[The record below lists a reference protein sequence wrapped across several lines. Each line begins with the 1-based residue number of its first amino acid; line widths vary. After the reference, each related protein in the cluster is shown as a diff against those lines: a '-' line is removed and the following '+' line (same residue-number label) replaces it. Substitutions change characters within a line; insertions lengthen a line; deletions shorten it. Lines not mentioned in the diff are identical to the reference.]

1 MKAQTAHPAFSLIEL
16 LAVIAIVGVLIALA
30 IPALASARRTARFT
44 ASLSDT
50 RQMVTMLAMYTTD
63 NRDTHPY
70 IVAGQFEG
78 LAGRQPVGPNNG
90 LSPGDQMRRWHMTM
104 MNDQPGILDL
114 VYPQIEFWPDMRQ
127 RANESGDYQASVFT
141 TATLFA
147 APAYFSDTQ
156 PIHDHQL
163 RATRTTEIRYP
174 SDKMIIYNW
183 SSTWLNPPS
192 VIETDEEGARTHAT
206 YSFGDGSVE
215 LLYMSQIDGPFVDR
229 SFVSWIGSGFT
240 TTDGLAGRDRR

>member
-1 MKAQTAHPAFSLIEL
+1 MSSRTAHLAFSLIEL

-30 IPALASARRTARFT
+30 IPALASARRTAKFT
-44 ASLSDT
+44 RSLSDT

-90 LSPGDQMRRWHMTM
+90 LAPGDQMSRWPMAIM
-104 MNDQPGILDL
+104 GDQPAILDL
-114 VYPQIEFWPDMRQ
+114 VYPQIEFWPDLRE
-127 RANESGDYQASVFT
+127 RANETGDYSAGVFT
-141 TATLFA
+141 TAALFA
-147 APAYFSDTQ
+147 APGYFSDTQ

-183 SSTWLNPPS
+183 SSTWLNPQDA
-192 VIETDEEGARTHAT
+192 IENDEEGTRTRAT

-229 SFVSWIGSGFT
+229 SFVSWTGSGFT
-240 TTDGLAGRDRR
+240 TTDGLAGRDR

>member
-1 MKAQTAHPAFSLIEL
+1 MSSRTTHRAFSLIEL

-50 RQMVTMLAMYTTD
+50 RQMVTMLAMHTTD

-70 IVAGQFEG
+70 IVAGQFEA
-78 LAGRQPVGPNNG
+78 LAHLEPVGPNNG
-90 LSPGDQMRRWHMTM
+90 IAPGAHMRRWHMAL

-114 VYPQIEFWPDMRQ
+114 VYPQIEIWPEMRS
-127 RANESGDYQASVFT
+127 RANESGDYQAGIFT
-141 TATLFA
+141 TAALFA
-147 APAYFSDTQ
+147 APGYFSDTQ

-183 SSTWLNPPS
+183 SSTWLNPQDA
-192 VIETDEEGARTHAT
+192 IENDEEGTRTRAT

-229 SFVSWIGSGFT
+229 SFVSWAGSGFT
-240 TTDGLAGRDRR
+240 TTDGLAGRDR